1 MIQLYEVCL
10 HQYKQISTNIWDFF
24 CEIVEIKYLI
34 KFVLQEDLESLSL
47 LVSDGYTRNQMKSVL
62 KIMAFVEFKRTGAS
76 VGHEGLW
83 GRALHPPLYHFDS
96 WRLLYIGLTRDDGH
110 SGLLGRRWTVS
121 CRYFRSCFIFPS
133 VPKWNSLFF
142 SFWNCRGT
150 PITDF
155 KDGTREFFCA

>member
-1 MIQLYEVCL
+1 M
-10 HQYKQISTNIWDFF
+10 
-24 CEIVEIKYLI
+24 KYLI

-96 WRLLYIGLTRDDGH
+96 
-110 SGLLGRRWTVS
+110 
-121 CRYFRSCFIFPS
+121 
-133 VPKWNSLFF
+133 
-142 SFWNCRGT
+142 
-150 PITDF
+150 
-155 KDGTREFFCA
+155 